1 MLKQLSKVFRR
12 LDNIWWIKVKRKPVD
27 YARKLGVSIGE
38 GCQILD
44 NPREV
49 FGTEPWLITLGN
61 NVDITGGVRFLNHE
75 GGMWCARVLKP
86 ELKDYDLFRP
96 TRIGNNV
103 MVGFRSLIMPGV
115 TIGNNVI
122 IAGHSVVT
130 RDVADGM
137 VVGGVPAK
145 PISTVER
152 FVSNLK
158 QDELFPTKK
167 MNIGQKRNYLQ
178 KERPEWFKNK

>member
-1 MLKQLSKVFRR
+1 MSIINKVIRRIDNFWWLKIKRNPVEYSRR
-12 LDNIWWIKVKRKPVD
+12 L
-27 YARKLGVSIGE
+27 GVTIGN

-44 NPREV
+44 NPLDI
-49 FGTEPWLITLGN
+49 FGTEPWLITIGN
-61 NVDITGGVRFLNHE
+61 DVDITSGVRFLNHE
-75 GGMWCARVLKP
+75 GGMWCARVLRP

-115 TIGNNVI
+115 TVGNNVI

-130 RDVADGM
+130 KDVPDGF

-145 PISTVER
+145 QISTVEK
-152 FVSNLK
+152 FVENLK
-158 QDELFPTKK
+158 QDELFLTKR
-167 MNIGQKRNYLQ
+167 MTPEQKRQYLI
-178 KERPEWFKNK
+178 KVRPEWFEH